1 MQPAIIIAACP
12 VHTHPFKYGSS
23 CNWLQQTHLPS
34 PRWVPPSPGAGA
46 AGGSGAAAHSAL
58 GLEVMAPPAL
68 EQEASYAST
77 MAGVD
82 LRILVGQLQVRGSD
96 THGCVQ

>member
-1 MQPAIIIAACP
+1 
-12 VHTHPFKYGSS
+12 
-23 CNWLQQTHLPS
+23 
-34 PRWVPPSPGAGA
+34 
-46 AGGSGAAAHSAL
+46 
-58 GLEVMAPPAL
+58 MAPPAL